1 MTRED
6 LFMANHEKHTAGQNA
21 GPEAREA
28 ACKN

>member
-6 LFMANHEKHTAGQNA
+6 LFMAKHEKHTARQKA